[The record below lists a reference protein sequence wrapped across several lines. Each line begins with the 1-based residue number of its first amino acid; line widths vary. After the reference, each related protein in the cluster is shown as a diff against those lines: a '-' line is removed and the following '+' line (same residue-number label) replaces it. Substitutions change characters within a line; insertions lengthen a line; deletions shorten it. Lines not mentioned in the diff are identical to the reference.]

1 MKALNNVKRTYGS
14 FTKAGIQDAIA
25 YRASFFGFFIGELF
39 YCFVMYY
46 IWKAV
51 FLSSGESTFSG
62 FTMIDMTVYLFLTNI
77 ANFLTST
84 DSTYAIAEEIKDGS
98 IIMRMIKPVNV
109 DLSILFFELGN
120 KVIITS
126 CVFLPVMIGIE
137 IYKYVTL
144 GYVAFKIIPFLLFIL
159 SISLSYLLAFY
170 LNLLFGYLAF
180 FLMNLWGFS
189 ILKDS
194 IIKFF
199 SGAIIPLAFF
209 SDVVRTVFEQ
219 LPFASL
225 TYTPV
230 MIYMEKYSGVDLAL
244 AFGKQI
250 FWLLAFYGICKMV
263 WKWAEKRLAVQ
274 GG

>member
-1 MKALNNVKRTYGS
+1 MKAFSNIKRTYGC

-25 YRASFFGFFIGELF
+25 YRASFFGFFVGELF

-120 KVIITS
+120 KVIVTS
-126 CVFLPVMIGIE
+126 CVFIPVMIGIE

-170 LNLLFGYLAF
+170 INLLFGYLAF

-209 SDVVRTVFEQ
+209 PDVIRTIFEQ

-230 MIYMEKYSGVDLAL
+230 MIYMEKYSGADLAFV
-244 AFGKQI
+244 FGKQI

>member
-1 MKALNNVKRTYGS
+1 MKAFKNVKRTYGC

-25 YRASFFGFFIGELF
+25 YRASFLGFFIGELF

-51 FLSSGESTFSG
+51 FISSGESTFSG
-62 FTMIDMTVYLFLTNI
+62 FTMLDMTIYLFLTNI
-77 ANFLTST
+77 TMFLTST

-144 GYVAFKIIPFLLFIL
+144 GYIAFKIVPFLLFIF
-159 SISLSYLLAFY
+159 SICMSYLLAFY
-170 LNLLFGYLAF
+170 INLLFGYLAF

-189 ILKDS
+189 ILKES

-209 SDVVRTVFEQ
+209 PNVVKTIFEQ

-230 MIYMEKYSGVDLAL
+230 MIYMEKYKGETLVFAL
-244 AFGKQI
+244 GKQV